1 MASLPVS
8 KDESFLKPYDDGRAT
23 VTVIF
28 DRATKRVAYI
38 PESPDPF
45 DFAEAD
51 FSDPYSGLSASG
63 LSDGDA
69 LEEAITERSEAARQA
84 GWSVVSAEELKRA

>member
-8 KDESFLKPYDDGRAT
+8 KDEFFLKPYDDGRAT

-45 DFAEAD
+45 DLAEAE
-51 FSDPYSGLSASG
+51 FSDPCSG

-69 LEEAITERSEAARQA
+69 LEEAITERSEAAHRA
-84 GWSVVSAEELKRA
+84 GWSVVSAEELK